1 MRCRVGHSD
10 RMPTSPRVLAVV
22 QAGGQGSRLDVLTRE
37 RAKPALPFAG
47 SFQLVDV
54 ALSTC
59 SNSGI
64 GDVWLSVQY
73 QAGSLHH
80 HLASG
85 RPWDLD
91 RTRGGLRWL
100 MPEEGG
106 GSSAED
112 GFSNGNGDDLARFA
126 DSIRAFGADVVVV
139 LSTDQVLALDLRP
152 VVASHVERGSACTI
166 VTTEVSRTQ
175 AAEKTVVTVGK
186 GSRVT
191 GVETKPHRP
200 SGTTIAAEVFLYDPT
215 MLLVTLDE
223 LRRERSGW
231 DDGNTG
237 IGDFGDHLLPR
248 LVRDRTVHAWPLEG
262 YWADLGT
269 PASYLAAHRALL
281 AGRVDAV
288 SRPDWPLLT
297 RWPELPPARVDT
309 GAVLEDVVLSAGCR
323 VSGTVRRSVLGP
335 GAVVEAGAVV
345 EDAVLFAGVRVAPDA
360 RVVTAIL
367 DDEVRVGVGARV
379 GEATRATRAH
389 DDHIAVVGRQSVIG
403 PGVVVPAGARLEPGT
418 TA

>member
-1 MRCRVGHSD
+1 MV
-10 RMPTSPRVLAVV
+10 PTPRVLAIV
-22 QAGGQGSRLDVLTRE
+22 QAGGAGSRLDVLTRE
-37 RAKPALPFAG
+37 RAKPALPFGG

-54 ALSTC
+54 ALSTLA
-59 SNSGI
+59 NSGI
-64 GDVWLSVQY
+64 SDVWLSVQY

-100 MPEEGG
+100 MPEEGA
-106 GSSAED
+106 GSAAHE

-126 DSIRAFGADVVVV
+126 DAIRAFGADVVVV
-139 LSTDQVLALDLRP
+139 MSTDQVLSLDLRP
-152 VVASHVERGSACTI
+152 VVATHLERGSAATV
-166 VTTEVSRTQ
+166 VTTEVTLTQ
-175 AAEKTVVTVGK
+175 AADKAVVTVGQ

-191 GVETKPHRP
+191 QLDDKPEHP
-200 SGTTIAAEVFLYDPT
+200 TGTTIAAEVFLYDPT
-215 MLLVTLDE
+215 VLLATLDE
-223 LRRERSGW
+223 LRRERSAG

-237 IGDFGDHLLPR
+237 IGDFGEHLLPR
-248 LVRDRTVHAWPLEG
+248 LVRDATVHAWPLEG

-269 PASYLAAHRALL
+269 PATYLTAHRDLL

-288 SRPDWPLLT
+288 GHDEWPLLT
-297 RWPELPPARVDT
+297 RWPELPAARVDA

-323 VSGTVRRSVLGP
+323 VRGTVRRSVLGP
-335 GAVVEAGAVV
+335 GVVVEAGAVV
-345 EDAVLFAGVRVAPDA
+345 EDSVLFAGVHVARDA
-360 RVVTAIL
+360 RVVTSIV
-367 DDEVRVGVGARV
+367 DDEVRIGVGARV

-389 DDHIAVVGRQSVIG
+389 DDHIALVGRQSVVG
-403 PGVVVPAGARLEPGT
+403 AGAVVPAGARLEPGT